1 MEPIRLRRCDLW
13 QLRHYAGQT
22 ISDGYFVQF
31 GDPTYG
37 TVSEGIGYGML
48 ITVLMAGYDPMAQT
62 YFDGL
67 FKVARGRPAYA
78 MLATAGANIYL
89 NEWQLYPDLSSAGEG
104 YNAADG
110 DLDIALALLMADHQ
124 WGSIGAINYEAEAL
138 HTIGAIKASNFAAS
152 GVAYEPQDLSRTSDY
167 MIGHFQSFKSV
178 TGDTFWDDAR
188 TNSLELVRYMVTN
201 YSATARLQPGVIDH
215 ALRPAH
221 GRQHGGPRASGVPR
235 RAVRQERQCVL
246 DELLRLRAPAPPC

>member
-1 MEPIRLRRCDLW
+1 M
-13 QLRHYAGQT
+13 
-22 ISDGYFVQF
+22 QF

-167 MIGHFQSFKSV
+167 MIGHFQSSKSV

-246 DELLRLRAPAPPC
+246 DELLRLRAPAPPAHHRVGELVASLSSRAHEICPRQQFSC